1 MTGKHAFR
9 RPREVHWSLRP
20 PLPLPL
26 PLLLPCALQRSHDA
40 MPAPYLASSPESSPS
55 KKTPVRSFFG
65 GPSRRQS
72 FDCPQLHGYRVG
84 KTLGKGKFG
93 KVRTAVDKATGEVVA
108 IKHIVKPEGKV
119 ELAAMTREVQL
130 MQSVDHPRLVKLH
143 KAVDTEYVLYLV
155 VEQLHGGELFDRV
168 VKRGPY
174 PEEKARLVTR
184 RLLDALLYLHAK
196 GIAHRDLKPENIL
209 LASQSDDTQV
219 KLIDFGLSRSF
230 LAEAEDARTP
240 TVMKSPKG
248 TVGYAAPEIL
258 RQRTYSSAVDLWSL
272 GVVVFILLCGYEP
285 FHGET
290 DVEVQRKTVGRHF
303 AFHPSYWGH
312 ISADAKAFVG
322 ALLTLEPTERPTA
335 AQALRHHWLT
345 GIRSRSFCERLGGL
359 CRGQCAKQEGPPA
372 HAPLPP
378 PTPVSYRSSGPA
390 GNGQKA

>member
-1 MTGKHAFR
+1 
-9 RPREVHWSLRP
+9 
-20 PLPLPL
+20 
-26 PLLLPCALQRSHDA
+26 
-40 MPAPYLASSPESSPS
+40 
-55 KKTPVRSFFG
+55 
-65 GPSRRQS
+65 
-72 FDCPQLHGYRVG
+72 
-84 KTLGKGKFG
+84 
-93 KVRTAVDKATGEVVA
+93 
-108 IKHIVKPEGKV
+108 
-119 ELAAMTREVQL
+119 
-130 MQSVDHPRLVKLH
+130 
-143 KAVDTEYVLYLV
+143 
-155 VEQLHGGELFDRV
+155 
-168 VKRGPY
+168 
-174 PEEKARLVTR
+174 
-184 RLLDALLYLHAK
+184 
-196 GIAHRDLKPENIL
+196 
-209 LASQSDDTQV
+209 
-219 KLIDFGLSRSF
+219 
-230 LAEAEDARTP
+230 
-240 TVMKSPKG
+240 MKSPKG

-345 GIRSRSFCERLGGL
+345 GNRSRSFCERLGGL

>member
-1 MTGKHAFR
+1 
-9 RPREVHWSLRP
+9 
-20 PLPLPL
+20 
-26 PLLLPCALQRSHDA
+26 
-40 MPAPYLASSPESSPS
+40 MPAPYLDSSPESSPS
-55 KKTPVRSFFG
+55 KRTPIRSFFG

-84 KTLGKGKFG
+84 RTLGKGKFG

-119 ELAAMTREVQL
+119 DLAAMVREVQL

-143 KAVDTEYVLYLV
+143 KAVDTEHVLYLV

-285 FHGET
+285 FHAET
-290 DVEVQRKTVGRHF
+290 DLEVQRQLYNHAPGPWPLAPTPTLSFTLTRCSGR
-303 AFHPSYWGH
+303 PSGGT
-312 ISADAKAFVG
+312 SPS
-322 ALLTLEPTERPTA
+322 TP
-335 AQALRHHWLT
+335 LT
-345 GIRSRSFCERLGGL
+345 GATFRRTQRPSSARCSRSSLRSAPPRHRRCGTTGSRATGRAPSV
-359 CRGQCAKQEGPPA
+359 RG
-372 HAPLPP
+372 
-378 PTPVSYRSSGPA
+378 
-390 GNGQKA
+390 